1 MDLSKEVLTVL
12 FLNAAGYLAAG
23 GLLLVMFTLFRGRRK
38 ATSDSAGPDLQ
49 AADYRR
55 GEAGNIDGE
64 RRRIEFI
71 KFGEQPS
78 QADATGA
85 GDVHSRRAPARPAT
99 SRRNRIEVMGL
110 ARKMI
115 NAGAS
120 AEKISAVLPISEA
133 ELALLSS
140 QKN

>member
-12 FLNAAGYLAAG
+12 FLNAAGYMAAG
-23 GLLLVMFTLFRGRRK
+23 GLLLVIFTFFRDRRK
-38 ATSDSAGPDLQ
+38 ATSDSAGLYLQ
-49 AADYRR
+49 ATDHRR
-55 GEAGNIDGE
+55 GEVSNNAGEGH
-64 RRRIEFI
+64 RIEFI
-71 KFGEQPS
+71 KFGEQPFR
-78 QADATGA
+78 ADTAGA
-85 GDVHSRRAPARPAT
+85 GDVHSKRAPSRPVT

>member
-23 GLLLVMFTLFRGRRK
+23 GLLLVVFTLLRGRRK
-38 ATSDSAGPDLQ
+38 ATSDSAGSNLQ

-55 GEAGNIDGE
+55 GEAGDNAGE
-64 RRRIEFI
+64 RRQIEFV
-71 KFGEQPS
+71 KFGEQSSP
-78 QADATGA
+78 ADATGA
-85 GDVHSRRAPARPAT
+85 GDVRSKRTPARPAT
-99 SRRNRIEVMGL
+99 SRRNRIEVIGL

-120 AEKISAVLPISEA
+120 AEKIRAVLPISEA